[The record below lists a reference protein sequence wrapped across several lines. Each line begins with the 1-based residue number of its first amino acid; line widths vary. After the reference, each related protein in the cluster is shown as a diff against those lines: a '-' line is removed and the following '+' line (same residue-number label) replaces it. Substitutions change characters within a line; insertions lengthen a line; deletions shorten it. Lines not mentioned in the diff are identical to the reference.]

1 MSLKKFQK
9 SITKSVKSVCKNEN
23 ALIFGLVVVL
33 LVGVCLYSKSK
44 GSLPDQFSALN
55 QATHAD
61 TNVNTDTSVASTQ
74 NDFNNYASVQDAVNV
89 PASTP
94 TIDPKELLPKDE
106 NKEWNVLN
114 PISNVGDG
122 NMLVPGPHNFLKSS
136 EPNRNA
142 NLQLRSDPK
151 VPQNVVSPWNNT
163 TIGPDTSRVAF
174 EIQHTPQ

>member
-44 GSLPDQFSALN
+44 GAYPDQFSALN
-55 QATHAD
+55 ASPAS
-61 TNVNTDTSVASTQ
+61 NTLDQDVSVAATQ

-136 EPNRNA
+136 EPTRNA

-163 TIGPDTSRVAF
+163 TIGPDTSRVSF
-174 EIQHTPQ
+174 EIQPTPQ